1 MSDCQTGRMK
11 QELVKAETVE
21 VPEQDLW
28 RVDYLARLLEERK
41 VLHHLGDRDGEE
53 RVAALI
59 DSLCVN

>member
-1 MSDCQTGRMK
+1 MK

-21 VPEQDLW
+21 VHEQDLW
-28 RVDYLARLLEERK
+28 RVDYLARLLEERQ
-41 VLHHLGDRDGEE
+41 VLHYGGDREGEE